1 MQTDQDE
8 TKAQGDGQKETEEE
22 EEKTPPE
29 NEEMEVILNMTH
41 LTSMIVT
48 FMVEFCTFCPGG
60 LRFVQ
65 T

>member
-8 TKAQGDGQKETEEE
+8 TKAQGDGQKEAE
-22 EEKTPPE
+22 EEKTTPPE
-29 NEEMEVILNMTH
+29 NEEMEVILHMTH

-48 FMVEFCTFCPGG
+48 FMVAFCTLCPGG
-60 LRFVQ
+60 LQFVQ